1 MNIEFGHDF
10 LEQALPR
17 DREILAVVAEPLF
30 DRTSSNFQNHNI
42 HPVLPPEMEEKELE
56 RWVSTL
62 PQKELVVG
70 IGGGVC
76 MDAAKFVA
84 WKNDVHLW
92 QAPSIV
98 SVDAAVTETIGI
110 RRDGIVKYIGMI
122 WPEKVLVDID
132 LIQSAPKHFN
142 RAGSGDILSIHTALY
157 DWKLAAEITGEP
169 YHPDIADQSNQLL
182 DRLGKASSDI
192 YNITSDGI
200 KELMN
205 LYVAEV
211 DLCQQMGNSRPEEG
225 SEHFW
230 AYHVEYLTGQSY
242 IHGELVALGILLM
255 SALQENELARIKALI
270 DSLGIRYR
278 PEDLNLS
285 HKALVNSL
293 VGARTFVQN
302 QDLPFSILHHLAID
316 QEKAERLID
325 RIYGL

>member
-1 MNIEFGHDF
+1 MNIEYGHDF
-10 LEQALPR
+10 LEQQLPR
-17 DREILAVVAEPLF
+17 DRQILAVVTEPLF
-30 DRTSSNFQNHNI
+30 DRTSSNFQNHDI

-56 RWVSTL
+56 RWVSEL
-62 PQKELVVG
+62 PKRELVVG

-84 WKNDVHLW
+84 WKNDVYLW

-110 RRDGIVKYIGMI
+110 RRDGIVKYIGTI

-132 LIQSAPKHFN
+132 LIQSAPKHIN

-192 YNITSDGI
+192 YNVTSEGI

-255 SALQENELARIKALI
+255 SALQENELPRIKALI

-278 PEDLNLS
+278 PE
-285 HKALVNSL
+285 ALHLDHETLITSL
-293 VGARTFVQN
+293 VKAKIFVQN
-302 QDLPFSILHHLAID
+302 VDLPYSILHHRSIDIPLA
-316 QEKAERLID
+316 EKLIEQ
-325 RIYGL
+325 I